1 MNSFY
6 YAKQAIEELEVKLA
20 ATDDR
25 LAKAEAENKS
35 YREQIESL
43 LVRLE
48 KVEEL
53 LPKQPEEGDDRGIPM
68 CDWD

>member
-6 YAKQAIEELEVKLA
+6 YTKQAIEELEAKLA
-20 ATDDR
+20 ATSEH
-25 LAKAEAENKS
+25 LAKVETDNLRYQK
-35 YREQIESL
+35 QIEAL

-53 LPKQPEEGDDRGIPM
+53 LPNVVLTDSLPV
-68 CDWD
+68 WF

>member
-6 YAKQAIEELEVKLA
+6 YTKQAIEELEVKLA
-20 ATDDR
+20 ATDER
-25 LAKAEAENKS
+25 LAKAETENES
-35 YREQIESL
+35 YRKQIEAL

-53 LPKQPEEGDDRGIPM
+53 LPNVVLKDSLPV
-68 CDWD
+68 WF

>member
-20 ATDDR
+20 ATDER
-25 LAKAEAENKS
+25 LAKAETENKS
-35 YREQIESL
+35 YRGQIEAL

-53 LPKQPEEGDDRGIPM
+53 LPNVVLKDSLPV
-68 CDWD
+68 WL

>member
-20 ATDDR
+20 ATDER
-25 LAKAEAENKS
+25 LAKAETENKS
-35 YREQIESL
+35 YRGQIEAL

-53 LPKQPEEGDDRGIPM
+53 LPNVVLKDSLPV
-68 CDWD
+68 WF

>member
-6 YAKQAIEELEVKLA
+6 YTKQAIEELEVKLA
-20 ATDDR
+20 ATDER

-35 YREQIESL
+35 YREQIETL
-43 LVRLE
+43 LARLE

-53 LPKQPEEGDDRGIPM
+53 LPNVVLKDSLPV
-68 CDWD
+68 WF